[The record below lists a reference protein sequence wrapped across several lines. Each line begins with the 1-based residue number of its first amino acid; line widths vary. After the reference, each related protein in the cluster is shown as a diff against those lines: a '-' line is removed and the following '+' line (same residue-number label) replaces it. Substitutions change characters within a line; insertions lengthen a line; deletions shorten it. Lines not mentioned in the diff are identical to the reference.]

1 MEFEVKTNL
10 NKKDFLAFYELH
22 QRLHTRYGL
31 LFSRGGCAVAAML
44 AVVLTVMMFALHLWG
59 NRTALVLYVIFML
72 LLIALPAVNLWL
84 LQRLY
89 KANGDLLRGEYRFDD
104 KGDWTQT
111 EGMSGI
117 YTWYAFDALVHSGR
131 RYYLYVEK
139 DQAIVLPERSFTR
152 GDPAAFGPFIAEKTG
167 LKIKEIK

>member
-10 NKKDFLAFYELH
+10 TQKDFLAFYELH

-31 LFSRGGCAVAAML
+31 LFSRGGCMIAMML

-59 NRTALVLYVIFML
+59 SGAALVLYIIFML

-89 KANGDLLRGEYRFDD
+89 KANSDLLRGEYRFDD

-111 EGMSGI
+111 EHMQGI
-117 YTWYAFDALVHSGR
+117 YTWYAFGELVHSGR

-139 DQAIVLPERSFTR
+139 DRAIVLPERSFTR
-152 GDPAAFGPFIAEKTG
+152 GDPAAFGPYIAEKTG
-167 LKIKEIK
+167 LQMKDIK